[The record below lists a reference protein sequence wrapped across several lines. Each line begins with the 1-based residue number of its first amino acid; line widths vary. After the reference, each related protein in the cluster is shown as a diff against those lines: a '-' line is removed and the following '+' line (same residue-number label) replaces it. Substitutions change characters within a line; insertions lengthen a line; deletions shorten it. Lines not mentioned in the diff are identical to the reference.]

1 MPQQPPRRATRADV
15 ARLAGVSD
23 STVSYA
29 LTGDRPISDETRER
43 IERAMQEL
51 GYVPHARAAA
61 LASKKPSLVAL
72 HFPVGERGIDVSDL
86 NYVNAASDRAEV
98 DGIQM
103 LMWTHDVTDI
113 EALRRLVTQGLVDG
127 LILME
132 IRQHDERVE
141 YLKSTR
147 LPFVTIGRTKDN
159 ASISYIDADFD
170 SWGPMA
176 VNHLAD
182 FGHVEVAL
190 VSQPDEVVESG
201 YGPVILTQASLRAQ
215 AKRRGM
221 SVHMVNVRANI
232 RAGREALATL
242 LRDHPGITAVIGF
255 NAPAMIGVLEE
266 LAVSG
271 LRVPEDVSI
280 LHFGISP
287 EQAEMTVPAQ
297 TTISAP
303 GGALGEE
310 AMTVLIEK
318 MTSSN
323 PPIRQILTSPV
334 MVDRGSTGPV
344 RPQKG

>member
-43 IERAMQEL
+43 IERAMDDL

-98 DGIQM
+98 EGIQL
-103 LMWTHDVTDI
+103 LMWTHDINDI
-113 EALRRLVTQGLVDG
+113 DALRRLVSQGLIDG
-127 LILME
+127 IILME
-132 IRQHDERVE
+132 VRQHDERVD
-141 YLKSTR
+141 YLRTTR

-159 ASISYIDADFD
+159 TALSYIDADFD
-170 SWGPMA
+170 AWGPLA

-182 FGHVEVAL
+182 LGHTEVAL
-190 VSQPDEVVESG
+190 ISQPGSVVESG
-201 YGPVILTQASLRAQ
+201 YGPVILTQSSLMAQ
-215 AKRRGM
+215 AERRGM
-221 SVHMVNVRANI
+221 RVHLVNSRPNI
-232 RAGREALATL
+232 RAGREALAQL
-242 LRDHPGITAVIGF
+242 LTAHPGITAAVGF

-266 LAVSG
+266 LAVMG
-271 LRVPEDVSI
+271 LRVPEDMSI

-297 TTISAP
+297 TTISVP
-303 GGALGEE
+303 GGVLGDE
-310 AMTVLIEK
+310 AMTVLIER
-318 MTSSN
+318 MTNASA
-323 PPIRQILTSPV
+323 PTRQILAPPV
-334 MVDRGSTGPV
+334 LVDRGSTGPAPL
-344 RPQKG
+344 RAD